1 MSTSPGKWIDLVD
14 PDEAAI
20 LEGTSGIELHDLALK
35 QLLRP
40 TVAGDEPRPRL
51 ETHGDYVFGILLVPV
66 VVTDEDRVYYQ
77 EVDLVLTESRA
88 VTVRKTPADGS
99 AFDISVLE
107 ETHDK
112 ENSAGYVAYR
122 VVDEVAEK
130 FLELVDNLNEEIDE
144 MEDHV
149 EEWPNQMVRSRL
161 SDLRHD
167 LLGIRRTL
175 SPTRDAIRRVIDDR
189 VELDSGDLFPR
200 HIELHFG
207 DALDKL
213 LRATE
218 GLELARDL
226 VAGVRDLHL
235 SQVANDQNEV
245 MKRLTAVA
253 SILLFP
259 TLIVGLYGQ
268 NFDRMPELQWRY
280 GYGFSW
286 ALILIITVA
295 QLWYFRRKHWI

>member
-1 MSTSPGKWIDLVD
+1 MSTSRGKWIDLVD
-14 PDEAAI
+14 PDEEAI
-20 LEGTSGIELHDLALK
+20 LEGTSGIDLHHSAVTALI
-35 QLLRP
+35 RP
-40 TVAGDEPRPRL
+40 PVTGDEPRPRL

-77 EVDLVLTESRA
+77 EVDLVLTESHA
-88 VTVRKTPADGS
+88 VTVRKTPPDGS
-99 AFDISVLE
+99 AFDISVLK
-107 ETHDK
+107 ETHHK
-112 ENSAGYVAYR
+112 ESSAGYVAYR
-122 VVDEVAEK
+122 VVDEVAER

-144 MEDHV
+144 MEDHI
-149 EEWPNQMVRSRL
+149 EEWSNQTIRSRL

-200 HIELHFG
+200 EIELHFG

-226 VAGVRDLHL
+226 VVGVRDLHL
-235 SQVANDQNEV
+235 SKVANDQNEV

-268 NFDRMPELQWRY
+268 NFDRMPELQWRF